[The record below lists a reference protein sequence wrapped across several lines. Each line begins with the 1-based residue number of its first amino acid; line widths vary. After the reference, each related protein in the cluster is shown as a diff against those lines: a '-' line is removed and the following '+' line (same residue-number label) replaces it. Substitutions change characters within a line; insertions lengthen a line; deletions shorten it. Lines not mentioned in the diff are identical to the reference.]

1 MTPMEVGKE
10 LFPKAWK
17 EQIVPVMSEIIGHC
31 DILED
36 EGHLAATESNGVIEY
51 HYRSTPAP
59 G

>member
-1 MTPMEVGKE
+1 MEVGKE

>member
-1 MTPMEVGKE
+1 
-10 LFPKAWK
+10 
-17 EQIVPVMSEIIGHC
+17 MSEIIGHC

-36 EGHLAATESNGVIEY
+36 AGHLVATENNGVIEY